1 MSLSGAAPLTVVT
14 VGQTVH
20 DWPIIFLAVG
30 SLGAMAA
37 SLAVLY
43 SRLLPAGSW
52 LHSFG
57 VSAACAALG
66 AALWFVVIAL
76 LIPEAVTGLFVP
88 IGMMGAVAATL
99 ASMAMRAT
107 DPPTSAV
114 LVFSAA
120 WSLLVFVPVALATF
134 ITGVVGVA
142 PVDHAGS
149 LVVNVAGGAAAF
161 GILLVRSE
169 PSDVPATVVPRWV
182 SALAVTLLVGAW
194 LAWLGAAELAFDEAA
209 ATAVGNGVLG
219 GAGGVVG
226 WLAVQ
231 RIRHQSSSLAA
242 VAAGLMSGLVAVS
255 AGAPLLSPVAA
266 VSTGVIAGGVA
277 CLVTLGRIVA
287 SGREQW
293 FLPGTHLV
301 AGAVGLVLVGL
312 VANDAGFL
320 FTGQIGFIQDQ
331 LVSTVVV
338 SLYSAGVSFL
348 LWTLLAR
355 LRRRRTTS

>member
-1 MSLSGAAPLTVVT
+1 M
-14 VGQTVH
+14 GQTVH
-20 DWPIIFLAVG
+20 DWPIILLAVA

-57 VSAACAALG
+57 VSAACAFLG
-66 AALWFVVIAL
+66 ATTWFLVIAL
-76 LIPEAVTGLFVP
+76 LIPDAVTKLFVP

-99 ASMAMRAT
+99 ASIALRAT
-107 DPPTSAV
+107 DPPTSVV

-120 WSLLVFVPVALATF
+120 WSLLVFVPVSLATF
-134 ITGVVGVA
+134 VTGVVGIT

-149 LVVNVAGGAAAF
+149 LVVNVAAGAAAL
-161 GILLVRSE
+161 GILLVRRRRAE
-169 PSDVPATVVPRWV
+169 VAPMVVRRWVPAF
-182 SALAVTLLVGAW
+182 AVLLLVVAW
-194 LAWLGAAELAFDEAA
+194 LAWLAAAELAFDEAA

-231 RIRHQSSSLAA
+231 RIRHQSTSVAA
-242 VAAGLMSGLVAVS
+242 VAAGLISGLVAVS

-266 VSTGVIAGGVA
+266 VSTGVLAGGFA
-277 CLVTLGRIVA
+277 CLVTLRRIIA
-287 SGREQW
+287 SGRDQS
-293 FLPGTHLV
+293 FLAGSHLM
-301 AGAVGLVLVGL
+301 AGATGLVLVGL

-338 SLYSAGVSFL
+338 TLYSAGVSFL
-348 LWTLLAR
+348 LWSVLSR
-355 LRRRRTTS
+355 IRQRSGDR